1 MQRWYVAQPLPQERF
16 CQLTAGRLLAL
27 SEVDFPPR
35 LLYNMKAACSE
46 VDFEDLNSTVCTIRG
61 VEVGSTARWL
71 AQFTPLTSELQ
82 QVLDAMRLQL
92 PSRVRTAYGPSRCST
107 GSHLTHTHTHTR
119 TNAHSHSHTSHEL
132 AHLQGCQRTTSLG
145 TRGLQNSSPRRE
157 TSLKRTLAA
166 QC

>member
-1 MQRWYVAQPLPQERF
+1 MQRWYVAQPRPQKRF

-107 GSHLTHTHTHTR
+107 GSHLTHTHTHTHACTLTLTYIPR
-119 TNAHSHSHTSHEL
+119 ARPPSGVPTY
-132 AHLQGCQRTTSLG
+132 HLPWHQRTAELVP
-145 TRGLQNSSPRRE
+145 SP
-157 TSLKRTLAA
+157 
-166 QC
+166 